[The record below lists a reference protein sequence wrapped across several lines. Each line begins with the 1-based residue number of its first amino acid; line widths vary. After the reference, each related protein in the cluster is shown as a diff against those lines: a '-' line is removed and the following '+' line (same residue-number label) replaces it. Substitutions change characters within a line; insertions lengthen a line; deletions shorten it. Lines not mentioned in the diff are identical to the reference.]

1 LNKHIKG
8 FKETASRNRTL
19 FQNIS
24 YLSFLQGFNLILPL
38 ITYPYLI
45 RVLGKE
51 TYGLVVLAQAIV
63 GYLVI
68 LVNFGF
74 SISATREI
82 SLNRNDITKKS
93 EIISSVFQIKI
104 ILLIVSF
111 LILGLLLLA
120 IDWAHGYEILF
131 LLSMWA
137 CFYDVVFPVWYFQGI
152 EQMKYITII
161 SLVSRLL
168 FLCLIFVFI
177 KSSADYLFVP
187 LLNGIGALI
196 AGVVSLA
203 IIFGKH
209 KIKFKIQPINILNYY
224 CKNTLTFFISNVSIN
239 LYVNTNKV
247 IVGAFL
253 GLTEVSY
260 YDLAEKI
267 TNVLKIPQGILSQ
280 SIFPKISKEKN
291 MNFIRKAF
299 RISLLT
305 NVALILCILI
315 FSKYII
321 LLLGGEQM
329 LPARTIV
336 NILILSVPIIAMSD
350 MFGLQMLI
358 PFGFVKS
365 YRRVIFSTLFFYIFL
380 MLLLWIVFGF
390 SLISISFVILGT
402 ELFGAIGMY
411 YYCKRRSIWKGNLL
425 YKPNS

>member
-1 LNKHIKG
+1 M
-8 FKETASRNRTL
+8 

-45 RVLGKE
+45 RVLGKD
-51 TYGLVVLAQAIV
+51 TYGLVVLVQAIV

-82 SLNRNDITKKS
+82 SLNRNDIVKKS

-111 LILGLLLLA
+111 LILGFLLLA
-120 IDWAHGYEILF
+120 IDWTHGYKVLF
-131 LLSMWA
+131 FLSMWA
-137 CFYDVVFPVWYFQGI
+137 CFYDVVFPIWYFQGI

-161 SLVSRLL
+161 SLISRLL

-209 KIKFKIQPINILNYY
+209 KIKFKIQPINVLKYY
-224 CKNTLTFFISNVSIN
+224 FKSTLTFFISNISIN

-291 MNFIRKAF
+291 VNFIRKAF
-299 RISLLT
+299 RVSVLM
-305 NVALILCILI
+305 NVALILCVLI

-329 LPARTIV
+329 LPARVIV
-336 NILILSVPIIAMSD
+336 NILILSIPIIALSD
-350 MFGLQMLI
+350 MFGLQMLV
-358 PFGFVKS
+358 PFGFIKS
-365 YRRVIFSTLFFYIFL
+365 YRRIIFLTLFFYILL
-380 MLLLWIVFGF
+380 MLFIWLVFGF
-390 SLISISFVILGT
+390 SLLSISFAILGT
-402 ELFGAIGMY
+402 ELFGAIGMH
-411 YYCKRRSIWKGNLL
+411 YYCKKHGLWK
-425 YKPNS
+425 

>member
-1 LNKHIKG
+1 MNKHIKG
-8 FKETASRNRTL
+8 LKGVARRNRTL

-45 RVLGKE
+45 RVLGIE
-51 TYGLVVLAQAIV
+51 TYGLVAFAQAIV

-74 SISATREI
+74 SISATRDI
-82 SLNRNDITKKS
+82 SLNRNDLAKKS

-104 ILLIVSF
+104 ILLFVSF
-111 LILGLLLLA
+111 FILGLLFLI
-120 IDWAHGYEILF
+120 IDKTHGYEALF
-131 LLSMWA
+131 LLSMWS

-161 SLVSRLL
+161 SLISRLL
-168 FLCLIFVFI
+168 FLSLIFVFI
-177 KSSADYLFVP
+177 KSSDDYLIVP

-196 AGVVSLA
+196 AGLVSLV

-209 KIKFKIQPINILNYY
+209 KNKFQFQPIHVLKNYF
-224 CKNTLTFFISNVSIN
+224 KNTLTFFISNVSIN

-247 IVGAFL
+247 IVGLFL

-280 SIFPKISKEKN
+280 SIFPKINKEKN
-291 MNFIRKAF
+291 INFIRKAF
-299 RISLLT
+299 GISVLT
-305 NVALILCILI
+305 NVTLILCVLF
-315 FSKYII
+315 FSKYVI

-329 LPARTIV
+329 LSARTIV
-336 NILILSVPIIAMSD
+336 DILILSVPIIAISD
-350 MFGLQMLI
+350 MFGLQMLV
-358 PFGFVKS
+358 PFGFVKN
-365 YRRVIFSTLFFYIFL
+365 YRRVIFLTLYFYIFL
-380 MLLLWIVFGF
+380 MFLLWITFGF
-390 SLISISFVILGT
+390 SLIGISIIILGT
-402 ELFGAIGMY
+402 ELFGALGMY
-411 YYCKRRSIWKGNLL
+411 YYCKRHRIW
-425 YKPNS
+425 